1 MTSAKF
7 QLSPDNGGTWLAEDV
22 ALAGPA
28 AIALGAGN
36 ATVLARLTSL
46 AGVSTVEWTIIASSE
61 GAPPPEIFTYGDRS
75 AMILVPRATGAAY
88 LLRARVNGG
97 VDPRTGRPSRDLVS
111 VLALKV
117 LSTTGAE
124 LLAPGETDEG
134 NRTYGWTSA
143 YNALTSLLGGG
154 GGGGGGGSFTGIA
167 LTDPVASFATSAT
180 FVAYDGIYFTA
191 PGGGE
196 IGWNLNGTL
205 VPPSWTSMV
214 TDGWVLYIAPAAGTG
229 KKIELYAQPSTDGIG
244 GSIGL
249 FSGNGATESG
259 SVSWGRQSTS
269 GDTWVSGRL
278 TTAGIEFCREE
289 SPETSSTIGG
299 GAVGDMTFR
308 RLQASVTKGMVFE
321 LVSDTPDGD
330 HAFEAFYRF
339 SYGTNSSLRIPLIIG
354 YESVRVSGTI
364 TQVQPEAFSPS
375 EMDVTS
381 ECAPSVSTSST
392 TPTLLTSL
400 AVPTNRCV
408 TVTVSCQH
416 DNGTTTGRTV
426 YSAVFRRG
434 AGSASTETAAVD
446 ITPSSAMKKS
456 HAVTI
461 ALNSNT
467 IEIKVVAA
475 SATATKHRA
484 QVAWEVGTI
493 S

>member
-1 MTSAKF
+1 MPKIRI
-7 QLSPDNGGTWLAEDV
+7 QLSPDGGGSWLAVGAPIAGDDALEYDGGT
-22 ALAGPA
+22 
-28 AIALGAGN
+28 
-36 ATVLARLTSL
+36 ATIKARLESLARVNTV
-46 AGVSTVEWTIIASSE
+46 AWDVVSTSDGASIPTVTV
-61 GAPPPEIFTYGDRS
+61 ATDQS
-75 AMILVPRATGAAY
+75 ATFSVPLATPAAY
-88 LLRARVNGG
+88 LLRCRINGG
-97 VDPRTGRPSRDLVS
+97 LNADDV
-111 VLALKV
+111 
-117 LSTTGAE
+117 STTVIKSLTATGYE
-124 LLAPGETDEG
+124 LIAAGEETEADA
-134 NRTYGWTSA
+134 TYGWSKA
-143 YNALTSLLGGG
+143 FNNVARGGP
-154 GGGGGGGSFTGIA
+154 GGGGSFASIT
-167 LTDPVASFATSAT
+167 LTSPSTSFTTTAN
-180 FVAYDGIYFTA
+180 FVGYDGVYFTA
-191 PGGGE
+191 PGSNE
-196 IGWNLNGTL
+196 IGFNLNGTL
-205 VPPSWTSMV
+205 VPPSWDSVGGTS
-214 TDGWVLYIAPAAGTG
+214 WVLYIAQAPGTG
-229 KKIELYAQPSTDGIG
+229 RKIDFYAQPSTDGIG
-244 GSIGL
+244 GSIRL
-249 FSGNGATESG
+249 FSGDGATESG
-259 SVSWGRQSTS
+259 GVKWGRQTIY
-269 GDTWVSGRL
+269 GDVFTSGRL
-278 TTAGIEFCREE
+278 DRLGIGFNIDEDTTETARINSGIG
-289 SPETSSTIGG
+289 IGPLSF
-299 GAVGDMTFR
+299 TKF
-308 RLQASVTKGMVFE
+308 QASATQSMEFGLE
-321 LVSDTPDGD
+321 SDTADGD
-330 HAFEAFYRF
+330 LAFEAFYRF
-339 SYGTNSSLRIPLIIG
+339 AYQTNASLRIPLIIG